1 MDGSVRAGAVFFRP
15 LPSGVLMRV
24 LPAVVVLLAALS
36 APAFA
41 QSQSYSI
48 DPSHTYPSF
57 EASHLGISWWRGR
70 FTKTNGKVML
80 DRAGKAGT
88 VEVQIDAATLD
99 FGHPKMTETTRG
111 KDFFNVEQ
119 FPTISYKGSFSQFD
133 GDIPT
138 QVQGELTLLGVTKPV
153 ALTIVSFKCIT
164 HPVFKRDVCGADV
177 HGSFNRSE
185 FGMSRGIPAPE
196 EPARLRI
203 QVEAIR
209 D

>member
-1 MDGSVRAGAVFFRP
+1 MAAKASISLFTLLGAMSL
-15 LPSGVLMRV
+15 LPTF
-24 LPAVVVLLAALS
+24 
-36 APAFA
+36 AFA
-41 QSQSYSI
+41 QSQSYTI

-70 FTKTNGKVML
+70 FSKTAGKVTM
-80 DRAGKAGT
+80 DRTAKSGT

-119 FPTISYKGSFSQFD
+119 FPTINYKGSFSQFD
-133 GDIPT
+133 GDRPT
-138 QVQGELTLLGVTKPV
+138 QVAGELTLLGVTKPV

-164 HPVFKRDVCGADV
+164 HVVFKRDVCGADV
-177 HGSFNRSE
+177 QGEFKRTE
-185 FGMSRGIPAPE
+185 FGMSRGVPAPE

>member
-1 MDGSVRAGAVFFRP
+1 MNV
-15 LPSGVLMRV
+15 PS
-24 LPAVVVLLAALS
+24 AVVRCFA
-36 APAFA
+36 AFA
-41 QSQSYSI
+41 ASATFSGAAWAQTQSFTI

-70 FTKTNGKVML
+70 FSKTAGKVTL
-80 DRAGKAGT
+80 DRSAKAGT
-88 VEVQIDAATLD
+88 VDVQIDAATLD

-133 GDIPT
+133 GDRPT

-164 HPVFKRDVCGADV
+164 HVVFKREVCGADV
-177 HGSFNRSE
+177 HGSFNRTE
-185 FGMSRGIPAPE
+185 FGMTRGVPPPE

-203 QVEAIR
+203 QVEAIL